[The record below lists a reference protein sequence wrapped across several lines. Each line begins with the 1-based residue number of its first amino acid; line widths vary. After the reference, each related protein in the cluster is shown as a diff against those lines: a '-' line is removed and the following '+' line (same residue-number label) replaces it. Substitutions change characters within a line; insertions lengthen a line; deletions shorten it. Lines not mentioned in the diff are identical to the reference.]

1 VKDPTKDQDLE
12 CDQADADCEDED
24 DILTR
29 ILHFSM
35 LVEHSKY
42 KKFFN
47 IEGITKCIIPTSVKW
62 M

>member
-1 VKDPTKDQDLE
+1 
-12 CDQADADCEDED
+12 
-24 DILTR
+24 
-29 ILHFSM
+29 M

-62 M
+62 MWWHCN